1 MQRFYVGL
9 CRISSKTVVE
19 MLYPFFL
26 RIDGVAFGTEQIT
39 D

>member
-1 MQRFYVGL
+1 VGL

-19 MLYPFFL
+19 MLYPFFYIL
-26 RIDGVAFGTEQIT
+26 GIDSVAFGTEKIT